1 MPELMKQH
9 DKLSKSKKM
18 TQNKWYPFLEAENLT
33 NICHDVATAKQILN
47 IFNMENSAGYC
58 YLLHVAIKKI
68 LIVQNTHS
76 SNVWS
81 GKNTAIS

>member
-1 MPELMKQH
+1 
-9 DKLSKSKKM
+9 M

-58 YLLHVAIKKI
+58 YLLHVAIKKKFPCPKHT
-68 LIVQNTHS
+68 LFKC
-76 SNVWS
+76 
-81 GKNTAIS
+81 KNTAIS